1 MTAGATPPPPAMPP
15 QFQPYH
21 QPPPPPPRR
30 PGVHGFSV
38 AAGVLALVA
47 AGLLIFG
54 SFLPYTEYQ
63 IVTDGEAS
71 FSQQTTGWEWIIQEL
86 SDDGPSFDETEG
98 AHPPR
103 FGIVLTV
110 AAAVLL
116 IGAFVTVASAG
127 RRASAGV
134 RAGSRLLLST
144 ATAASAIAVWMVAL
158 TASSLQSMATVDEG
172 GRTSF
177 RTVYTLG
184 TGLWVLVCGG
194 GVALLALLVAW
205 LPNPDRRVA
214 VAAPGVQM
222 YLEPKTPPHGFAPPM
237 AHQPP
242 HAPPPAPA
250 GPPAPEP
257 YISPFT
263 QVATTE
269 SLAATP
275 EAEPAKEPVEAP
287 AEDET
292 EAEAEGAEKKG
303 QGEEPPK

>member
-1 MTAGATPPPPAMPP
+1 MTAGAAPP
-15 QFQPYH
+15 QFPPYH

-54 SFLPYTEYQ
+54 SFLPYLEY
-63 IVTDGEAS
+63 VVVNDGEQA
-71 FSQQTTGWEWIIQEL
+71 FSQQTTGWEWIME
-86 SDDGPSFDETEG
+86 SADDDGPSLAQAEG

-127 RRASAGV
+127 RGASAGV

-144 ATAASAIAVWMVAL
+144 ATAAAAVAVWMVAL
-158 TASSLQSMATVDEG
+158 TASGMESMAVVDEESS
-172 GRTSF
+172 SF
-177 RTVYTLG
+177 RTVYNLG
-184 TGLWVLVCGG
+184 TGLWVLICGG
-194 GVALLALLVAW
+194 GTALLALLVAW

-214 VAAPGVQM
+214 AGPVPGVQM
-222 YLEPKTPPHGFAPPM
+222 YVEPRTPPHGFAPPM
-237 AHQPP
+237 APPP
-242 HAPPPAPA
+242 HAPPPGPPGPPA
-250 GPPAPEP
+250 QPAPEP

-263 QVATTE
+263 QVAPTE
-269 SLAATP
+269 SMA
-275 EAEPAKEPVEAP
+275 AEPAAETPPKDAEEAEKPVGAEPAPEQNPEKDKAKP
-287 AEDET
+287 AE
-292 EAEAEGAEKKG
+292 
-303 QGEEPPK
+303 